1 MLVLRLSTLTGFNV
15 DHSSFTPVCLVHLH
29 VTIFSKKLSFKRS
42 RTRLGHYFF
51 RNLCPKVWSV
61 SQIFLNSLTMIIL
74 NILFFEL
81 LYGMNLNWFWFPFL
95 YDFEFDCMLWS
106 ANCVKFVV
114 LFYEFYEIIF
124 LLYVYILLEILY
136 SSFS

>member
-1 MLVLRLSTLTGFNV
+1 MLTTVVLHQFVWFICMLQYFQRNWALKDLGQDLAITSSGICVLRSGL
-15 DHSSFTPVCLVHLH
+15 
-29 VTIFSKKLSFKRS
+29 
-42 RTRLGHYFF
+42 
-51 RNLCPKVWSV
+51 V
-61 SQIFLNSLTMIIL
+61 SQVFLNSLTMIIL

-95 YDFEFDCMLWS
+95 YDFDFDCMLWS

-136 SSFS
+136 SSFQLVD